1 VSFDPNSPY
10 PWQQAAPAKDPW
22 QQAAPAK
29 AAAQETTTPPPNG
42 WSLPPLP
49 FSGGEFLAWLVII
62 GFAGLLFFMN
72 VTADPKKEERDL
84 AQPATEV
91 SNAELIGKI
100 ALFLDK
106 NAPQYTQ
113 GEELDK
119 LLDQL
124 DSGPLEQRYCQVLA
138 INEFLGPEKAL
149 EQLDKIDEFVSKKDY
164 QPNERQTRLNELLRR
179 LLEAREDDALDSE
192 TLTSDEQ
199 EYLKKQL
206 RWFGKLA
213 LNPKEQGGPERDSL
227 QATSNRGTIAL
238 MGAIG
243 VGTLLMLSGFVGL
256 LAFVVLFGTRK
267 LASWM
272 PDRVGTGPIYA
283 ETFAIWL
290 VGFFMAQMVL
300 ATVLGKLNLGLHVQ
314 MLALPTVFFVSL
326 IALAW
331 PVFRGVSWAQVRQ
344 DIGWTFDRPISDI
357 FSGFAAYVSCLPLM
371 GLALLSTVIVAGLFF
386 AGSEG
391 NELAGSPGPIHPIIG
406 YISSGDWFVIGLIF
420 VSTCVAAPIVE
431 ETMFRGVLFRS
442 LRDRSAGLGRIVSV
456 AFSALLNSLVFAAIH
471 PQGAFGIPVLTTLA
485 VGFSLAR
492 QWRGSLVA
500 PIFMHF
506 LNNFLVTTFAV
517 LLMA

>member
-1 VSFDPNSPY
+1 MSFDPNSPY
-10 PWQQAAPAKDPW
+10 PWQQATPSKS
-22 QQAAPAK
+22 AAP
-29 AAAQETTTPPPNG
+29 ETTTPAPTN

-49 FSGGEFLAWLVII
+49 FSGGEFLAWLVIL
-62 GFAGLLFFMN
+62 GFSGLLFYTN
-72 VTADPKKEERDL
+72 VTADPKKEERDFS
-84 AQPATEV
+84 QPATEV
-91 SNAELIGKI
+91 SNAEIMGKML
-100 ALFLDK
+100 LFLDK

-119 LLDQL
+119 MLDQL

-138 INEFLGPEKAL
+138 INDFLGPEKAL
-149 EQLDKIDEFVSKKDY
+149 EQLDKIDQLVSRKNY
-164 QPNERQTRLNELLRR
+164 QPNERQARLKELLKR
-179 LLEAREDDALDSE
+179 LLEARADDSLDSN
-192 TLTSDEQ
+192 TLTSDER
-199 EYLKKQL
+199 EYLQKQL

-213 LNPKEQGGPERDSL
+213 LNPKELAGPERNSL
-227 QATSNRGTIAL
+227 EATANRGTLAL
-238 MGAIG
+238 LGAIS
-243 VGTLLMLSGFVGL
+243 VGTLMLLSGFVGL
-256 LAFVVLFGTRK
+256 LVFVVLFGTRK

-272 PDRVGTGPIYA
+272 PDRIGTGPIYA

-290 VGFFMAQMVL
+290 VGFFMAQILLGV
-300 ATVLGKLNLGLHVQ
+300 ALGKLNLGLHVQ
-314 MLALPTVFFVSL
+314 MLALPTIFFVSL
-326 IALAW
+326 ISLAW

-344 DIGWTFDRPISDI
+344 DIGWTFDRPITDV
-357 FSGFAAYVSCLPLM
+357 FCGFAAYVSCLPLM
-371 GLALLSTVIVAGLFF
+371 GLALLSTVIVAGFF
-386 AGSEG
+386 LAGSNQ
-391 NELAGSPGPIHPIIG
+391 NELAGSSGPIHPIIG

-420 VSTCVAAPIVE
+420 VSTCIAAPVVE

-442 LRDRSAGLGRIVSV
+442 LRDRSAVLGRIVSV

-517 LLMA
+517 LLMS

>member
-10 PWQQAAPAKDPW
+10 PWQQTAPATK
-22 QQAAPAK
+22 
-29 AAAQETTTPPPNG
+29 AAQESTAPDTSG

-49 FSGGEFLAWLVII
+49 FSGGEFLSWVVIL
-62 GFAGLLFFMN
+62 GFAGMLFVMN
-72 VTADPKKEERDL
+72 VMADPKKEERDL
-84 AQPATEV
+84 TQPATEV

-124 DSGPLEQRYCQVLA
+124 DSGSLEQRYCHVLA
-138 INEFLGPEKAL
+138 INEFLGPEEAL
-149 EQLDKIDEFVSKKDY
+149 EQLDNIEQFVSWRNY
-164 QPNERQTRLNELLRR
+164 RPNERQTHLNELLRR
-179 LLEAREDDALDSE
+179 LLEARRDDSLDSE
-192 TLTSDEQ
+192 TLTVEEQ
-199 EYLKKQL
+199 EYLKTQL

-213 LNPKEQGGPERDSL
+213 LNPKEMGGPERDSL
-227 QATSNRGTIAL
+227 QATASRGTIAL
-238 MGAIG
+238 IGAVGIG
-243 VGTLLMLSGFVGL
+243 SLLLLSGFLGL
-256 LAFVVLFGTRK
+256 LVFVVMYGTRK

-290 VGFFMAQMVL
+290 VGFFMAQIMLGV
-300 ATVLGKLNLGLHVQ
+300 ALGKLNLGLHVQ

-344 DIGWTFDRPISDI
+344 DIGWTFDRPISDV
-357 FSGFAAYVSCLPLM
+357 FCGFAAYVSCLPLM
-371 GLALLSTVIVAGLFF
+371 GLALLSTLIVAGLFL
-386 AGSEG
+386 AGSSE

-420 VSTCVAAPIVE
+420 VSTCIAAPIVE

-442 LRDRSAGLGRIVSV
+442 LRDRSAGLGRFLSV
-456 AFSALLNSLVFAAIH
+456 ALSAIFNSLIFAAIH
-471 PQGAFGIPVLTTLA
+471 PQGASGVPVLTTLA
-485 VGFSLAR
+485 IGFSLAR

-500 PIFMHF
+500 PVFMHF

-517 LLMA
+517 LLMS